1 MEVLAALVFA
11 GVLDGLWDARDYEP
25 PVPEHSTSDDYY
37 FAELE
42 CTETGFAYP
51 GVFATEFEETLQLAE
66 RDLCIERKITET
78 AIERDKVQTEVAK
91 LNKQIQE
98 LIEQRKA
105 ILDDSY

>member
-1 MEVLAALVFA
+1 MEILTALVFA

-51 GVFATEFEETLQLAE
+51 GVFATEFESAIQIAD
-66 RDLCIERKITET
+66 RNLCIEGKITET
-78 AIERDKVQTEVAK
+78 VIERDKVQTEVSEI
-91 LNKQIQE
+91 NKQIQK

-105 ILDDSY
+105 ILDDA